1 MEYFLVK
8 GEIRKRDYM
17 GDATYINDTRL
28 VKANNADEAY
38 AKYTKY
44 WEDKTSEY
52 SVYYSAINIDVTE
65 TIL

>member
-1 MEYFLVK
+1 
-8 GEIRKRDYM
+8 M
-17 GDATYINDTRL
+17 GDATYINDARL